1 MTFGE
6 RIQYLRAQKHISRN
20 ELALALGIKYAALSK
35 YEKDERQPDYDT
47 LAQIANY
54 FDVSTDYLLG
64 QTDIPMKSKDIV
76 DKLVS
81 DKELTDEELRRI
93 QPAYEAT
100 KIRNLLARKKR
111 LTPLL
116 GTIRAGLPI
125 IADENIEEYIEVPED
140 FKADFVLRVQGDS
153 MVGVGILDGDYAI
166 CRKTEVPQTGQ
177 IVVALRDE
185 GTISEATLKFY
196 FNGNGAPKLKAAN
209 PLYVDLEYNSGYRC
223 VGVMTALIRENSPGY
238 STYIDYLTVAGH
250 EEWTEVIEKAAAAG
264 IRPEHLITYIDMMVE
279 MGRRNLGKQ

>member
-1 MTFGE
+1 MATFGS
-6 RIQYLRAQKHISRN
+6 RLRQLREDKGLTQ
-20 ELALALGIKYAALSK
+20 EQLGKVLNVKKAAVSK
-35 YEKDERQPDYDT
+35 YENETTSPDHAT
-47 LAQIANY
+47 LCKLADF
-54 FDVSTDYLLG
+54 FDVTTDYLLG
-64 QTDIPMKSKDIV
+64 RDERRTIY
-76 DKLVS
+76 KLP
-81 DKELTDEELRRI
+81 I
-93 QPAYEAT
+93 
-100 KIRNLLARKKR
+100 
-111 LTPLL
+111 L

-125 IADENIEEYIEVPED
+125 LAQENIEGYLEVPD
-140 FKADFVLRVQGDS
+140 HIRANFVLRVVGDS

-279 MGRRNLGKQ
+279 MGRRNSGEQ